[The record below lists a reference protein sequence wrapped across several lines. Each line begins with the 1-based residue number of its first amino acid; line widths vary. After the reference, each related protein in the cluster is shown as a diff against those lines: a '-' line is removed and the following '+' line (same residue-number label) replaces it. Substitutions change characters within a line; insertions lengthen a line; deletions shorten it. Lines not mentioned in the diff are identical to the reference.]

1 MKTQT
6 GRLALVMVMLWIGFR
21 VGHRAEAGGIALN
34 TPAGLSPG
42 ESFRFVFITDG
53 ATTAIS
59 SSIATYN
66 SFVNVQAGS
75 AAYAGSVVNWVA
87 IGSTSSVSAVNNVGQ
102 TTTPV
107 YLADGTLITTSTT
120 STGLWS
126 GSILNPIDEDLA
138 GLGVHSGSTGVWSGT
153 NTNGST
159 SANHLGD
166 FFGVTI
172 GSTSATTAAWVNDGS
187 WPSDT
192 TSGVFPIYGISQVL
206 TAVPEPS
213 TLWMAGPALLA
224 VAALCWSRS
233 RRAVPTPG
241 EDRDSTCAFPS
252 LPMHTGD

>member
-87 IGSTSSVSAVNNVGQ
+87 IGSTSSVAGCSP
-102 TTTPV
+102 TTTRWIDTS
-107 YLADGTLITTSTT
+107 YSSSISAQAD
-120 STGLWS
+120 
-126 GSILNPIDEDLA
+126 A
-138 GLGVHSGSTGVWSGT
+138 
-153 NTNGST
+153 
-159 SANHLGD
+159 
-166 FFGVTI
+166 TI
-172 GSTSATTAAWVNDGS
+172 A
-187 WPSDT
+187 PSD
-192 TSGVFPIYGISQVL
+192 
-206 TAVPEPS
+206 A
-213 TLWMAGPALLA
+213 AGGAG
-224 VAALCWSRS
+224 R
-233 RRAVPTPG
+233 
-241 EDRDSTCAFPS
+241 
-252 LPMHTGD
+252 